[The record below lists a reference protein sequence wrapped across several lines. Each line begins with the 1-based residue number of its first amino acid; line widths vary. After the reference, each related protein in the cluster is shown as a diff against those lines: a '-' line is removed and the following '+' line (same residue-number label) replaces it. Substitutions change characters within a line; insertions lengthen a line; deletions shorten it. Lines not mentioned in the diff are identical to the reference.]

1 MDKDYLAK
9 RLIYLTGRSDPKR
22 INTIFESILLELDR
36 YITDNIPYVK
46 LSDDRAIRNWIAHSN
61 KETVQLIKLWLQYK
75 ENNGIRILKDQN
87 EIIEFLPDSY
97 KAFWLYECLIKKE
110 VPSVNRILKE
120 LREYPELII
129 ILVLVHHKTSY
140 RRLKDLIGN
149 VANTLALSPKKGAS
163 SLKYFLKHAYKGS
176 FTLKEFLKIKPE
188 LAREILYLYSP
199 MNNRW
204 KQELKKTNKLIRKDI
219 LYKYESNRKYWHFTP
234 EKHYE
239 LVLINEAA
247 VNFSKLKFSSADL
260 KKIVSFKRLDEF
272 KIQYVKHLKV
282 NDKLRFEKHTPS
294 YEDNVSLLSKSNSQE
309 AVDYLVPIVCRK
321 KEIYEHINSISWH
334 RGKLILTSIIDAEFN
349 CIYYCGEPV
358 FNYFNECKND
368 RKIQFIKW
376 LHKYKYEYY
385 KMSMLSLLDK
395 ANKKDSQIIYKY
407 SDKYTLIDCINSREY
422 DFSGIFIANNKDFI
436 FRILD
441 KDYETALKRIPNLD
455 ERIVRQYLDQLN
467 VTDSTISKYIYI
479 NQFLKSECKYEFL
492 DKQTSSID
500 CLLRF
505 IKKTKVNISEENYWL
520 MLNKIIEKKKII
532 PRNIIFDKN
541 NSINRQFKRSFIEL
555 LKNDNNLT
563 YFEKYNFIGAN
574 FINQF
579 YIDSPFKFWN
589 DILLNE
595 QITTSVKDCIYNIIT
610 TKSFSRSLII
620 NPSVSKYFDD
630 QTTLN
635 KCNKYIKRRQIFE
648 GKPGL
653 EGIYE
658 LCFYTNIH
666 NLPLYLNILRK
677 IKYTHLKEFSGS
689 QFDDLYHTY
698 KLPKKS
704 GGNRIITV
712 PNSYL
717 KSIQKSI
724 YESILKTIP
733 LHKAAK
739 GFREGYSIVDNAR
752 IHVGKN
758 IVMNTDIANFFPNTS
773 NDLVWKALYK
783 HLKSRFSKN
792 CIRLISELCC
802 YKRGLPIGAPTSPV
816 ISNLVL
822 KPCDTAFSKISKKL
836 NIEYSRYADD
846 LTFSG
851 DENIINI
858 LPFVKDVLGKKGF
871 QLDPKKTNIFRKGR
885 RQCVTG
891 LVVNEQISVARPIRK
906 RIRASVHNACQQK
919 PIFWQEKPMNINEL
933 MGRIAFLNLVHPLE
947 AAMYKKQLKNKKLI

>member
-22 INTIFESILLELDR
+22 INTIFERVLLELDG
-36 YITDNIPYVK
+36 YITDNIPYIK

-97 KAFWLYECLIKKE
+97 KTFWLCECFIKKE
-110 VPSVNRILKE
+110 VPSVYRILKE
-120 LREYPELII
+120 LREYPVLII
-129 ILVLVHHKTSY
+129 ILILVHHKTSFK
-140 RRLKDLIGN
+140 RLKDLIGT
-149 VANTLALSPKKGAS
+149 VTNTLALNPKSGAS

-188 LAREILYLYSP
+188 LAKEILYLYSP

-204 KQELKKTNKLIRKDI
+204 KQELEKSNKLIRKDI

-239 LVLINEAA
+239 LLLIDKAA
-247 VNFSKLKFSSADL
+247 LSFSKLKFSSSDL
-260 KKIVSFKRLDEF
+260 LNIVSFKRLDEF
-272 KIQYVKHLKV
+272 KNQYEKHLKV
-282 NDKLRFEKHTPS
+282 NDIRRFEKHSPS
-294 YEDNVSLLSKSNSQE
+294 YEDNVSLLSKSNNQQ
-309 AVDYLVPIVCRK
+309 AVDYLVPIVCEE
-321 KEIYEHINSISWH
+321 KEIYEHINRISWH
-334 RGKLILTSIIDAEFN
+334 RGKLILSTIIDAEFKG
-349 CIYYCGEPV
+349 IFYCFETAI
-358 FNYFNECKND
+358 NYFNKCKNK
-368 RKIQFIKW
+368 RKIQFIRW
-376 LHKYKYEYY
+376 LHKYKYKYY
-385 KMSMLSLLDK
+385 KISMLYLLDK
-395 ANKKDSQIIYKY
+395 ANGKDSQIIYKN
-407 SDKYTLIDCINSREY
+407 SGKYTLIDCINSREY
-422 DFSGIFIANNKDFI
+422 DFSGKFLIDNKDFI

-441 KDYETALKRIPNLD
+441 IDYETALKRIPNLD
-455 ERIVRQYLDQLN
+455 ETIIRQYLYQLSITN
-467 VTDSTISKYIYI
+467 STISKYIYI
-479 NQFLKSECKYEFL
+479 NEFIKSDCKYEFL
-492 DKQTSSID
+492 NKQTSSID
-500 CLLRF
+500 YFLKF
-505 IKKTKVNISEENYWL
+505 IKKTRVNISKDNYWL
-520 MLNKIIEKKKII
+520 ILNKIVERKKVI
-532 PRNIIFDKN
+532 PKNIIFDKD
-541 NSINRQFKRSFIEL
+541 NSINKEFKRSFIEL
-555 LKNDNNLT
+555 LKDQNNLT
-563 YFEKYNFIGAN
+563 YFEKYNFIGVKV
-574 FINQF
+574 INQF
-579 YIDSPFKFWN
+579 YIDSPIVFWN

-595 QITTSVKDCIYNIIT
+595 EITNQVKDSIYNIIT
-610 TKSFSRSLII
+610 TKSFSTSLIVD
-620 NPSVSKYFDD
+620 SRVSKYIDD

-635 KCNKYIKRRQIFE
+635 KCKKYFKRKHILK

-653 EGIYE
+653 EGVYE
-658 LCFYTNIH
+658 LCFSTNIH
-666 NLPLYLNILRK
+666 YLPLYLNILKK
-677 IKYTHLKEFSGS
+677 IEYTHLKSFSGS
-689 QFDDLYHTY
+689 QFDDLYQTY

-712 PNSYL
+712 PNNYL

-739 GFREGYSIVDNAR
+739 GFRQGYSIVDNAK

-758 IVMNTDIANFFPNTS
+758 IVVNVDIANFFPNTS
-773 NDLVWKALYK
+773 NDLVWKALYT

-802 YKRGLPIGAPTSPV
+802 YKGGLPIGAPTSPV

-822 KPCDTAFSKISKKL
+822 KPSDVAFSKISKKF

-851 DENIINI
+851 DENSIKI
-858 LPFVKDVLGKKGF
+858 LPFVQDVLGQKGF
-871 QLDPKKTNIFRKGR
+871 QLDSKKTNIFRKGR

-919 PIFWQEKPMNINEL
+919 PIFWHDKPMNINEL
-933 MGRIAFLNLVHPLE
+933 MGRIAFLNLVHPQE
-947 AAMYKKQLKNKKLI
+947 AAIYKKQLQNKKLI